1 MRNNAFNPAANTLV
15 WWKRIIVG
23 SLWLRVPGGRLVA
36 FQTAI
41 LGLACR
47 TAMLA
52 QPAVVA
58 DTVLINGKI
67 VTVDPQFSIAQAVAI
82 REGKFLAVGSNT
94 QIEAFTGPNTVRI
107 DLSGRTVLPGLMDT
121 HAHVANAGV
130 QGVTV
135 SLAKVTTVAEALE
148 QIRAWA
154 AKAKPGDWIIG
165 GPWHP
170 MSQLQE
176 RRYLTRRE
184 IDQVAPDNPVFLP
197 TVGHFAM
204 ANSMALALAGINK
217 STADPAGGIVER
229 DGNGEPSG
237 ILEESAVE
245 LLQAKIPAPT
255 VAQLA
260 DWLRAAMRVFN
271 SYGITSVVD
280 GFVEPDEFRA
290 YQRLW

>member
-15 WWKRIIVG
+15 WCKRMVVE

-52 QPAVVA
+52 QPVVVA

-94 QIEAFTGPNTVRI
+94 QIEAFTGPNTVRV

-121 HAHVANAGV
+121 HAHVAGAGI
-130 QGVTV
+130 QDVTV
-135 SLAKVTTVAEALE
+135 SLAKVTTVAQALE

-184 IDQVAPDNPVFLP
+184 IDQVAPNNPVFLP
-197 TVGHFAM
+197 VGHFAM
-204 ANSMALALAGINK
+204 ANSMALASAGINK
-217 STADPAGGIVER
+217 STADPA
-229 DGNGEPSG
+229 
-237 ILEESAVE
+237 
-245 LLQAKIPAPT
+245 
-255 VAQLA
+255 
-260 DWLRAAMRVFN
+260 
-271 SYGITSVVD
+271 
-280 GFVEPDEFRA
+280 
-290 YQRLW
+290 